1 MSDNL
6 FYTSALIFWFWLL
19 CAITYVVISVP
30 LRRQPVYFFAIHCQ
44 PDCIEETDWKA
55 VIKKCVQV
63 SL

>member
-6 FYTSALIFWFWLL
+6 FYTIALVFWFMLL
-19 CAITYVVISVP
+19 SMLAYVIVSTP
-30 LRRQPVYFFAIHCQ
+30 PRRPPVYYFAIHCQ

-63 SL
+63 SV